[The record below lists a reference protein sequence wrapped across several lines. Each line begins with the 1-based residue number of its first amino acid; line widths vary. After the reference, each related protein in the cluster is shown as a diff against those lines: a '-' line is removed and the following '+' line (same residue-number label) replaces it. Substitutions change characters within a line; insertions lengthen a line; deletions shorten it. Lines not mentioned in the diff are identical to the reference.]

1 MFRAERDF
9 CVNGV
14 SFHPDTTA
22 LVSICIGSAGSFLH
36 GVTSLYEKQRCNVM
50 PHRKAHLPS
59 KICPVCERPFSW
71 RRKWREDWEDVKYC
85 SKRCRGMRSGYA
97 RGA

>member
-1 MFRAERDF
+1 MAH
-9 CVNGV
+9 
-14 SFHPDTTA
+14 SKP
-22 LVSICIGSAGSFLH
+22 
-36 GVTSLYEKQRCNVM
+36 
-50 PHRKAHLPS
+50 HLPS